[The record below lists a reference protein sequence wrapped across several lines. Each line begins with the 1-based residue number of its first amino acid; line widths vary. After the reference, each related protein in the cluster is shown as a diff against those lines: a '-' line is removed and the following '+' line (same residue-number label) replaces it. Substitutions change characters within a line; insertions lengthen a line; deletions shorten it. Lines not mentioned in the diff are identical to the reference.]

1 MLERRRTFAVF
12 KTMSTVFGGNLHAG
26 ISGLELQEPSFDL
39 GCGLTLLKTYAHLM
53 APFIMAFKP
62 APRGSHHPGPWKAT
76 QGGSS
81 FDISAELF
89 VPEAIEGRFGSKIEV
104 ARTVLFLLRLG
115 VNPLTTL
122 PVFSNNAFASILGVE
137 DNETR
142 LFPYE
147 VQHRHFPLGVVG
159 GIATPDAVGW
169 VSERWQV
176 THKLIL
182 ESAEFSL
189 AVEAIDSGQ
198 FVRQSALALISLWGA
213 LEALF
218 SPSTAE
224 LKFRVSA
231 LIAAF
236 LEPPGTARHALQKNI
251 AKLYDKRS
259 AAAHGKPKHNAEDLL
274 ATFNLLRRVLFEI
287 IDRGEVPSKEILEAS
302 LFGAEPGVR
311 TADLSV
317 GTH

>member
-1 MLERRRTFAVF
+1 MPTL
-12 KTMSTVFGGNLHAG
+12 FGGNLHAG
-26 ISGLELQEPSFDL
+26 LSGLDLQEPSFDL
-39 GCGLTLLKTYAHLM
+39 GCGLTLSKTYAHLM
-53 APFIMAFKP
+53 APFMMAFKP
-62 APRGSHHPGPWKAT
+62 APKGSHHPAPWKAA

-81 FDISAELF
+81 FDISAELC
-89 VPEAIEGRFGSKIEV
+89 VPEAIEDGFGSKVEV

-115 VNPLTTL
+115 VNPATTL
-122 PVFSNNAFASILGVE
+122 PVFSNHAFAALPEVK

-147 VQHRHFPLGVVG
+147 VQPRHFPLGVVG
-159 GIATPDAVGW
+159 GTATPEAVGW

-198 FVRQSALALISLWGA
+198 FVRQSALALVSLWGA

-236 LEPPGTARHALQKNI
+236 LEPPGTARHALQKDI

-259 AAAHGKPKHNAEDLL
+259 AAAHGKPKHDADDLL

-287 IDRGEVPSKEILEAS
+287 IDRGEVPSKEALEAA
-302 LFGAEPGVR
+302 LFGVEPSVI
-311 TADLSV
+311 TANPSIITDAAR
-317 GTH
+317 

>member
-1 MLERRRTFAVF
+1 MPTL
-12 KTMSTVFGGNLHAG
+12 FGGNLHAG
-26 ISGLELQEPSFDL
+26 LSGLELQEPSFDL
-39 GCGLTLLKTYAHLM
+39 GCELTLSKTYAHLM
-53 APFIMAFKP
+53 APFMMAFKP
-62 APRGSHHPGPWKAT
+62 APKGSHHPAPWKAA

-81 FDISAELF
+81 FDISAELC
-89 VPEAIEGRFGSKIEV
+89 VPEAIEAKFGSRIEV

-115 VNPLTTL
+115 VNPATTL
-122 PVFSNNAFASILGVE
+122 PVFSNHAFATLPEVK

-147 VQHRHFPLGVVG
+147 VQPRHFPLGVVG
-159 GIATPDAVGW
+159 GIATAEAVSW
-169 VSERWQV
+169 VSERWQI
-176 THKLIL
+176 THKLIH

-198 FVRQSALALISLWGA
+198 FVRQSALALVSLWGA

-236 LEPPGTARHALQKNI
+236 LEPSGTARHALQKDI

-259 AAAHGKPKHNAEDLL
+259 AAAHGKPKHGADDLL
-274 ATFNLLRRVLFEI
+274 ATFNLLRRVLFEV
-287 IDRGEVPSKEILEAS
+287 IDRGEVPSKETLEGA
-302 LFGAEPGVR
+302 LFGSEPSGE
-311 TADLSV
+311 TANPAVNTDCNLRR
-317 GTH
+317 

>member
-1 MLERRRTFAVF
+1 
-12 KTMSTVFGGNLHAG
+12 MSTLFGGNLHAG
-26 ISGLELQEPSFDL
+26 LSGLDLQGPTFDL
-39 GCGLTLLKTYAHLM
+39 GCGLTLSKTYAHLM
-53 APFIMAFKP
+53 APFMMAFKP
-62 APRGSHHPGPWKAT
+62 APNGSHHPAPWKAA
-76 QGGSS
+76 QGGNS
-81 FDISAELF
+81 FDITAELC
-89 VPEAIEGRFGSKIEV
+89 VPESIDDEFGSKIEV

-115 VNPLTTL
+115 VNPATTL
-122 PVFSNNAFASILGVE
+122 PVFSNHAFAALPEVK

-147 VQHRHFPLGVVG
+147 VQPRHFPLGVVG
-159 GIATPDAVGW
+159 GTATPEAVGW

-176 THKLIL
+176 THKLIR

-198 FVRQSALALISLWGA
+198 FVRQSALALVSLWGA

-236 LEPPGTARHALQKNI
+236 LEPPGITRHALQKDI

-259 AAAHGKPKHNAEDLL
+259 AAAHGKPKHNADDLL
-274 ATFNLLRRVLFEI
+274 STFSLLRRVLFEI
-287 IDRGEVPSKEILEAS
+287 IDRGEVPSKESLEAA
-302 LFGAEPGVR
+302 LFGVEP
-311 TADLSV
+311 
-317 GTH
+317 

>member
-1 MLERRRTFAVF
+1 MPKL
-12 KTMSTVFGGNLHAG
+12 FGGNLHAG
-26 ISGLELQEPSFDL
+26 LSDIELQEPSFDL

-53 APFIMAFKP
+53 APFLMAFKP
-62 APRGSHHPGPWKAT
+62 PSKGSHHPAPWKAA

-81 FDISAELF
+81 FDISAELCI
-89 VPEAIEGRFGSKIEV
+89 PEAIEGEFGSTIEV

-115 VNPLTTL
+115 VNPATTL
-122 PVFSNNAFASILGVE
+122 PVFSNHSFAALPEVE

-147 VQHRHFPLGVVG
+147 VQPRHFPVGVVG
-159 GIATPDAVGW
+159 GTATPEAVGW
-169 VSERWQV
+169 VAERWQV

-189 AVEAIDSGQ
+189 AVGAVDSGQ
-198 FVRQSALALISLWGA
+198 FVRQSALALVSLWGA

-236 LEPPGTARHALQKNI
+236 LEPPGTARHALQKDI

-259 AAAHGKPKHNAEDLL
+259 AAAHGKPKHDAEDLL

-287 IDRGEVPSKEILEAS
+287 IDRGEVPSKETLEAA
-302 LFGAEPGVR
+302 LFCAEPSDR
-311 TADLSV
+311 TANPSINADAAR
-317 GTH
+317 